1 MKDLFTKQ
9 LKRKM
14 ATQTLPPQFDKNFY
28 QKLELLKQQEKQKE
42 QQQMIQEPKTRSSLY
57 DQLLSLIAPLS
68 FATTLCIM
76 IVLGTT
82 FNGNSPDWVAQTQ
95 VIQEIQKQEVFELST
110 LSDSEWDALISA
122 AN

>member
-1 MKDLFTKQ
+1 MKNLFTKQ

-14 ATQTLPPQFDKNFY
+14 ATQTLPAQFDKNFY
-28 QKLELLKQQEKQKE
+28 RKLEQLKQQEQQKV
-42 QQQMIQEPKTRSSLY
+42 IQPPQTRSSLY

-68 FATTLCIM
+68 FATTLCII